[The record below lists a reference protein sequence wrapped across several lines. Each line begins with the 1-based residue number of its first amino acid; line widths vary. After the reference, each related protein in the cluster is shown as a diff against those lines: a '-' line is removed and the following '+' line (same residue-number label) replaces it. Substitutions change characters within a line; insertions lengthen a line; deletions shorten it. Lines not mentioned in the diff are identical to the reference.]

1 MNTNI
6 RLYSEVNQ
14 KPRIQGRVG
23 TNAKPMFLN
32 FRVHIRFESHKWIER
47 TQPWYNH
54 FVCFPPKKKNHDSIY
69 LVGRATNMNR
79 NVCCMGFWINASNP
93 IVSDSQ
99 RFQSSPVNCW
109 TTKLNARH
117 SHSALSPA
125 CSLLKYPNRFYSTT
139 TKPTTAASQQGERW
153 ALNISSEIR
162 FM

>member
-32 FRVHIRFESHKWIER
+32 FRVHIRFESYKWIER

-54 FVCFPPKKKNHDSIY
+54 AVCFPPKKKNHDSIY

-125 CSLLKYPNRFYSTT
+125 PCVLSAKVPQPLLFNNNKTNHRS
-139 TKPTTAASQQGERW
+139 KPTGWKVSFEYF
-153 ALNISSEIR
+153 IR
-162 FM
+162 N